1 MSKNKTIEKILSLF
15 KEESW
20 GRIEPKD
27 VGISRFK
34 ILDDIVTSITSENIA
49 DDALALCKSHLEE
62 HPNSITAA
70 YIAGLLGYQLDR
82 IDEKKHLRKLVE
94 KFTENHKWAVVELL
108 CEKILEYGESSF
120 AMRSLAT
127 SLERLGRSKEVI
139 PVLENLLKIDRF
151 DANIAKKLA
160 SAVLTQDQEKGI
172 QYMKLA
178 IEGFI
183 KMKDFDEI
191 APLWQKLVTYS
202 WQDIQFFEKI
212 ERQLVEAK
220 QQDLAA
226 DLLKILL
233 NKYRDD
239 ENPERAIELL
249 KKILLYRPDDLH
261 SRRELIKLYEAK
273 YKDHSQFAQF
283 LKLSKL
289 NNFKAPVKFA
299 IQDFEK
305 NIVFDKDNYVYHNTW
320 GLGKIVEISS
330 DGIKIDFKDKPQ
342 HNMSIQMALQSLK
355 PISKDH
361 IYVLKYEDPTL
372 LKDLFEN
379 DFIQF
384 FQILM
389 RSFGGEMEVSA
400 IKSELVPDFVE
411 EKNWTKWWSKA
422 RTIIKKDPL
431 FGVSDKKKNVVFM
444 RDKPLNFAE
453 ELLGKFTSTSSF
465 GDKLD
470 IAIEFINNIDIS
482 EGENIAPYFI
492 DYFAEEFKGDSNTR
506 QILSYFILSDLAKYS
521 EQLAGKISHI
531 KERIIDF
538 IKSSNDL
545 PIISIKIGSY
555 DYKKNF
561 VNLIVESRA
570 DWPSVLLEL
579 LFETP
584 VRIHKYIVNI
594 LLRHHEYR
602 TINKFIERV
611 IPGAKQYPEIF
622 IWVAKNIFTGSWK
635 YEWLDYS
642 ETNLILAYFRL
653 MNELNKIEVEGARL
667 KNMMMELLFEDNGEV
682 LKNIVTRS
690 DRNIAEKIFDIFE
703 NLSYVDESQLAKFE
717 DVVKSKFSNI
727 AEHKAQVE
735 EEWKIDTEKL
745 IVTRE
750 GFERKKSELDHM
762 VNVEM
767 VTLSQELSAVS
778 EASGDIRE
786 NVDYNALM
794 EKQAILKLAISR
806 LDEELKKADVLDVSK
821 INADSVN
828 VGTKVELQDL
838 ETSKVLSFTILG
850 PWDADFE
857 KGILSYRSPIAKAMM
872 GKKAGEEVSFKID
885 DEMRRFRIVTIE
897 KYV

>member
-20 GRIEPKD
+20 GRIEPKG

-283 LKLSKL
+283 LRLSKL

-355 PISKDH
+355 PINKDH
-361 IYVLKYEDPTL
+361 LYVMKHEDFSL
-372 LKDLFEN
+372 LKELFET
-379 DFIQF
+379 DLIQF

-538 IKSSNDL
+538 IKSSNEL

-561 VNLIVESRA
+561 VNLIVEARS

-611 IPGAKQYPEIF
+611 IPGARQYPEIF

-857 KGILSYRSPIAKAMM
+857 KGILSYRSPIAKAMI
-872 GKKAGEEVSFKID
+872 GKKIGEEVSFNID
-885 DEMRRFRIVTIE
+885 DELRKFKILSIA
-897 KYV
+897 KYI

>member
-283 LKLSKL
+283 LRLSKL

-355 PISKDH
+355 PINKDH
-361 IYVLKYEDPTL
+361 LYVMKHEDFSL
-372 LKDLFEN
+372 LKELFET
-379 DFIQF
+379 DLIQF

-389 RSFGGEMEVSA
+389 RSFGGEMEVSL

-411 EKNWTKWWSKA
+411 EKNWSKWWSKA

-444 RDKPLNFAE
+444 RDKPLTFAE
-453 ELLGKFTSTSSF
+453 ELLGKFTATASF
-465 GDKLD
+465 SDRLD
-470 IAIEFINNIDIS
+470 IAIEFINNIDRS
-482 EGENIAPYFI
+482 EGENVAPYFI
-492 DYFAEEFKGDSNTR
+492 DYFSEEFKGDSHTR

-521 EQLAGKISHI
+521 EQLAGKIYHI

-538 IKSSNDL
+538 IKSSNEL

-857 KGILSYRSPIAKAMM
+857 KGILSYRSPIAKAMI
-872 GKKAGEEVSFKID
+872 GKKIGEEVSFNID
-885 DEMRRFRIVTIE
+885 DELRKFKILSIA
-897 KYV
+897 KYI

>member
-49 DDALALCKSHLEE
+49 DDALSLCKSHLEE

-283 LKLSKL
+283 LRLSKL

-355 PISKDH
+355 PINKDH
-361 IYVLKYEDPTL
+361 LYVMKHEDLSL
-372 LKDLFEN
+372 LKELFET
-379 DFIQF
+379 DLIQF

-492 DYFAEEFKGDSNTR
+492 DYFSEEFKGDSHTR

-521 EQLAGKISHI
+521 EQLAGKISHV

-538 IKSSNDL
+538 IKSSNEL

-561 VNLIVESRA
+561 VNLIVEARS

>member
-1 MSKNKTIEKILSLF
+1 
-15 KEESW
+15 
-20 GRIEPKD
+20 
-27 VGISRFK
+27 
-34 ILDDIVTSITSENIA
+34 
-49 DDALALCKSHLEE
+49 
-62 HPNSITAA
+62 
-70 YIAGLLGYQLDR
+70 
-82 IDEKKHLRKLVE
+82 
-94 KFTENHKWAVVELL
+94 
-108 CEKILEYGESSF
+108 
-120 AMRSLAT
+120 
-127 SLERLGRSKEVI
+127 
-139 PVLENLLKIDRF
+139 
-151 DANIAKKLA
+151 
-160 SAVLTQDQEKGI
+160 
-172 QYMKLA
+172 
-178 IEGFI
+178 
-183 KMKDFDEI
+183 
-191 APLWQKLVTYS
+191 
-202 WQDIQFFEKI
+202 
-212 ERQLVEAK
+212 
-220 QQDLAA
+220 
-226 DLLKILL
+226 
-233 NKYRDD
+233 
-239 ENPERAIELL
+239 
-249 KKILLYRPDDLH
+249 
-261 SRRELIKLYEAK
+261 
-273 YKDHSQFAQF
+273 
-283 LKLSKL
+283 
-289 NNFKAPVKFA
+289 
-299 IQDFEK
+299 
-305 NIVFDKDNYVYHNTW
+305 
-320 GLGKIVEISS
+320 
-330 DGIKIDFKDKPQ
+330 
-342 HNMSIQMALQSLK
+342 
-355 PISKDH
+355 
-361 IYVLKYEDPTL
+361 
-372 LKDLFEN
+372 
-379 DFIQF
+379 
-384 FQILM
+384 
-389 RSFGGEMEVSA
+389 
-400 IKSELVPDFVE
+400 
-411 EKNWTKWWSKA
+411 
-422 RTIIKKDPL
+422 
-431 FGVSDKKKNVVFM
+431 
-444 RDKPLNFAE
+444 
-453 ELLGKFTSTSSF
+453 
-465 GDKLD
+465 
-470 IAIEFINNIDIS
+470 
-482 EGENIAPYFI
+482 
-492 DYFAEEFKGDSNTR
+492 
-506 QILSYFILSDLAKYS
+506 LSYFILSDLAKYS

-538 IKSSNDL
+538 IKSSNEL

-561 VNLIVESRA
+561 VNLIVEARS

-611 IPGAKQYPEIF
+611 IPGARQYPEIF

-857 KGILSYRSPIAKAMM
+857 KGILSYRSPIAKAMI
-872 GKKAGEEVSFKID
+872 GKKIGEEVSFNID
-885 DEMRRFRIVTIE
+885 DELRKFKILSIA
-897 KYV
+897 KYI